1 VATRDDVA
9 RLAGTSTAVVS
20 YVLNNGPR
28 PVAAATRQR
37 VLQAVEDLGYRPN
50 AAARALS
57 RRHDDVIGLVVPNFD
72 NPYFAALGTAIEGA
86 ATAKGYT
93 VILGNA
99 RHEDERQAAYVETF
113 LSRQCCGLI
122 LVGAAQE
129 SDGRNGPR
137 TSAILKREQGIP
149 LVSFDPLPSGA
160 NGTVLAPDNVTGA
173 AAAVEHLVGHG
184 HSRIGMLAG
193 PERFMAVQ
201 ERERGWRET
210 LDTAGIDAASQT
222 VMRCRFDR
230 YEAFD
235 LTEGLLRSPQ
245 PFTALFIHTDEQAI
259 GVIHAARAAGL
270 TLPQDLAI
278 VSFDGIREAGLIT
291 PQLTT
296 VQQPITQ
303 LGSRAVDLIQT
314 QIASRPTRRTTE
326 QLTCRLVTR
335 MSCGC
340 PG

>member
-1 VATRDDVA
+1 MVTRDDVA

-28 PVAAATRQR
+28 PVAAATRRR
-37 VLQAVEDLGYRPN
+37 VLQAVEELGYRPN

-57 RRHDDVIGLVVPNFD
+57 RRHDDVIGLIVPNFD

-86 ATAKGYT
+86 ATAKGFT

-99 RHEDERQAAYVETF
+99 RHEDDRQAAYVETF
-113 LSRQCCGLI
+113 LSRQCSGLI

-137 TSAILKREQGIP
+137 TNALLKREQGVP
-149 LVSFDPLPSGA
+149 LVSFDPLPNGA
-160 NGTVLAPDNVTGA
+160 RGTLLTPDNVPGA
-173 AAAVEHLVGHG
+173 AAAVEHLLGHG
-184 HSRIGMLAG
+184 HTRVGMLAG
-193 PERFMAVQ
+193 PQKFKAVQ

-210 LDTAGIDAASQT
+210 LENAEIDAASQT
-222 VMRCRFDR
+222 VVRCRFDR

-235 LTEGLLRSPQ
+235 LTERLLRSPRQ
-245 PFTALFIHTDEQAI
+245 FTALFIHTDEQAI

-303 LGSRAVDLIQT
+303 LGARAVDLIQK
-314 QIASRPTRRTTE
+314 QIARRPTNRTTE
-326 QLTCRLVTR
+326 RLTCELVTR
-335 MSCGC
+335 TSCGC